1 MTKGAKQFAQLF
13 EKPSQRDVAKRLEI
27 DESYVSLLVS
37 GQRTPSLQLAA
48 RIQEELG
55 IPIDAWVEE
64 VRA

>member
-1 MTKGAKQFAQLF
+1 MTKGAKQLAQLF